1 MEIISK
7 VVGSLYPFQNQRWRL
22 HRSDPMNK
30 LSPTQNTPALQ
41 ATLALPPQLV
51 ELKKNRLNCHDKITL
66 SGEII
71 VIGLTFTHRI
81 FEKVPNS

>member
-1 MEIISK
+1 MVETSIIVGEWLIYKKMFPIKFMEIISK

-51 ELKKNRLNCHDKITL
+51 ELKKMDLIATTRSL
-66 SGEII
+66 
-71 VIGLTFTHRI
+71 
-81 FEKVPNS
+81 